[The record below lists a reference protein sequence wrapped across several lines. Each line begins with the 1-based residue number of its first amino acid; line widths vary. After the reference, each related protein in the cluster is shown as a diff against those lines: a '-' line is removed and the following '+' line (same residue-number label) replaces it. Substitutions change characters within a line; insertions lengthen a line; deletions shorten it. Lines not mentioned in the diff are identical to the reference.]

1 MKMNKSQNIRISR
14 LAPAASLAALVVSAI
29 LVANPKSNAPEIQ
42 AHHAKIA
49 SSLEDFPYAMGSWVG
64 IDVDLPSAAL
74 EILRPNGFVSRR
86 YSQMGESNDVTL
98 GMVHCQ
104 DVRDM
109 HSHYPPRCYPAA
121 GWSQVGDESVV
132 ITVENNPTDMRLYR
146 FKRVTQ
152 DGLEE
157 YISVVSVFVAPSAGM
172 LTSMKALEEIGAASR
187 NTSALGVAQIQL
199 VFNGNLQMAVIIK
212 QANNLFMEFPPTII
226 ANFVR
231 NPLSSDTSADSLVN

>member
-14 LAPAASLAALVVSAI
+14 LAPAASVAVLVVSAI

-98 GMVHCQ
+98 GMVHC
-104 DVRDM
+104 R
-109 HSHYPPRCYPAA
+109 
-121 GWSQVGDESVV
+121 
-132 ITVENNPTDMRLYR
+132 
-146 FKRVTQ
+146 
-152 DGLEE
+152 
-157 YISVVSVFVAPSAGM
+157 
-172 LTSMKALEEIGAASR
+172 
-187 NTSALGVAQIQL
+187 TSATCTATIHPGAIPQL
-199 VFNGNLQMAVIIK
+199 VGL
-212 QANNLFMEFPPTII
+212 
-226 ANFVR
+226 R
-231 NPLSSDTSADSLVN
+231 LVMNQ